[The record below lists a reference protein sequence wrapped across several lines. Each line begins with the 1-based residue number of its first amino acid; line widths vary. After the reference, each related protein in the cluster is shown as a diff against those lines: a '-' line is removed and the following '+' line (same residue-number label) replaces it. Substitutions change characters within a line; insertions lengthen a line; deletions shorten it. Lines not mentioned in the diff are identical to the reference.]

1 MTLYSLEDDWSTCLR
16 QGVDTNLIKDSC
28 SSIFSS
34 VLFDQED
41 IICII
46 VVVIIKIIFLNQEES
61 VESTTVN
68 LSAIYDIIFMEPCQF
83 EQYNEETEEC
93 NT

>member
-1 MTLYSLEDDWSTCLR
+1 MVDFCLR
-16 QGVDTNLIKDSC
+16 QGEDTDLIKDSC

-34 VLFDQED
+34 VLFDQELY
-41 IICII
+41 IIFII
-46 VVVIIKIIFLNQEES
+46 TIIIIKIILLDQEEM

-68 LSAIYDIIFMEPCQF
+68 LSSIYDIIFTEPCKF
-83 EQYNEETEEC
+83 EQYDEEVEEC